1 MKTKVRKIGNSYG
14 ILLFK
19 RILEQ
24 AKVKD
29 EVFLSIENNKIIIE
43 PAKGM
48 SHYDAILLFNELYE
62 KYNISFPKDFNVNQ
76 YFYTEGYELPNFIR
90 KILRMSSK
98 TKISIKNV
106 TVGHIMKVI
115 LKQKWTEP
123 DS

>member
-1 MKTKVRKIGNSYG
+1 
-14 ILLFK
+14 
-19 RILEQ
+19 
-24 AKVKD
+24 
-29 EVFLSIENNKIIIE
+29 
-43 PAKGM
+43 M

-90 KILRMSSK
+90 KILGMSSK

-106 TVGHIMKVI
+106 IVGHIMKVI

>member
-1 MKTKVRKIGNSYG
+1 M
-14 ILLFK
+14 
-19 RILEQ
+19 
-24 AKVKD
+24 
-29 EVFLSIENNKIIIE
+29 ENNKISKELIEIIMKYSSFE
-43 PAKGM
+43 KEDIKIDTSLNLDYKGGM
-48 SHYDAILLFNELYE
+48 SHYDAILLFNDLYE

-90 KILRMSSK
+90 KILGMSSK

>member
-1 MKTKVRKIGNSYG
+1 M
-14 ILLFK
+14 
-19 RILEQ
+19 
-24 AKVKD
+24 
-29 EVFLSIENNKIIIE
+29 ENNKISKELIEIIMKYSSFE
-43 PAKGM
+43 KEDIKIDTSLNLKCKGGM

-90 KILRMSSK
+90 KILGMSSK